1 MKRVLLFSLLVV
13 FTSTVYSY
21 PPPDSCLKI
30 YDIPEDQTFEN
41 PDNVRVD
48 SCDGSGT
55 FGEFYA
61 KGYFIVKFK
70 YNIIPRS
77 GLFPEDTIIE
87 YGIGDIDTIYSDAIN
102 EFKNLESQYGS
113 FKFIEQKP
121 HLRDTTT
128 LLPRKLFINF
138 NNYVNISSTDES
150 IDNINI
156 VSSVG
161 FAHWFRV
168 LSNIE
173 TENQNLSIYPNP
185 AKEEIN
191 INYDKM
197 INSIEIL
204 DLNGK
209 EILSNQ
215 YLTPQME
222 QSIKIDYL
230 NAGTYFIRINDKV
243 YKRFVKE

>member
-1 MKRVLLFSLLVV
+1 MKRILLFSLLVL
-13 FTSTVYSY
+13 FASSAYSY

-30 YDIPEDQTFEN
+30 YDMPEDDTFEN
-41 PDNVRVD
+41 PYDVRVD
-48 SCDGSGT
+48 SCDGSAT

-61 KGYFIVKFK
+61 KGYFSVKFD
-70 YNIIPRS
+70 YNIIPKS
-77 GLFPEDTIIE
+77 GLFPEDTLIE
-87 YGIGDIDTIYSDAIN
+87 YSISDIDKIYSDAIN
-102 EFKNLESQYGS
+102 DFQNLESQYGS

-121 HLRDTTT
+121 HLPDTTT
-128 LLPRKLFINF
+128 LLPRKLFIEFYNF
-138 NNYVNISSTDES
+138 VNIRSADES
-150 IDNINI
+150 IGNIEI
-156 VSSVG
+156 VTSVG
-161 FAHWFRV
+161 FAHWFII

-173 TENQNLSIYPNP
+173 TEDHNLNIYPNP

-191 INYDKM
+191 ISYDKM

-209 EILSNQ
+209 EILSNKD
-215 YLTPQME
+215 LAPQME

>member
-1 MKRVLLFSLLVV
+1 MKRVLLFPLLLL
-13 FTSTVYSY
+13 FAYTAYSY
-21 PPPDSCLKI
+21 SPPESCLKI
-30 YDIPEDQTFEN
+30 YDIPEDETFEN
-41 PDNVRVD
+41 PYNVRVD

-61 KGYFIVKFK
+61 KGYFSVKFD

-77 GLFPEDTIIE
+77 GLFPEDTLIE
-87 YGIGDIDTIYSDAIN
+87 YGIGDIDTIYNDAII
-102 EFKNLESQYGS
+102 EFQNLETQYGS
-113 FKFIEQKP
+113 FKFIEEKP
-121 HLRDTTT
+121 HLPDTTT
-128 LLPRKLFINF
+128 LLSRKLSINF
-138 NNYVNISSTDES
+138 DNFVNIDSADNS

-185 AKEEIN
+185 AKEEIK

-209 EILSNQ
+209 RVLSNQ
-215 YLTPQME
+215 YLAPQME
-222 QSIKIDYL
+222 QSLNIDYL
-230 NAGTYFIRINDKV
+230 QSGTYFIRINDKV